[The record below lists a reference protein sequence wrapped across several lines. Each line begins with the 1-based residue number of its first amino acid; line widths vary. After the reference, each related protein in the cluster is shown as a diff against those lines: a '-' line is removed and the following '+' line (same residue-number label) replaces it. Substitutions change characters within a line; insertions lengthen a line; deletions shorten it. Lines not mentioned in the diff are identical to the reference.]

1 MFNRQFIPQL
11 KGAIEQFIKEQ
22 FDEKLIIIK
31 VNHDLNDNNEK
42 DSDKIDELV
51 EYLFNT
57 DNDFAHYFTSNY
69 CYEPDMNLEMII
81 YCNQYL
87 DDNFG
92 ADHIIDWKRYRD
104 HIYIISLTAYIYVK
118 ENRDQ
123 FIALINENKN
133 DFVINELK

>member
-31 VNHDLNDNNEK
+31 INRDLNDNNEK

-57 DNDFAHYFTSNY
+57 DNDFADYFTSKY
-69 CYEPDMNLEMII
+69 FYEPDMNLEMIM
-81 YCNQYL
+81 YCNLYL

-104 HIYIISLTAYIYVK
+104 HKYIISLTAYIYVK

-123 FIALINENKN
+123 FIALINKNKN